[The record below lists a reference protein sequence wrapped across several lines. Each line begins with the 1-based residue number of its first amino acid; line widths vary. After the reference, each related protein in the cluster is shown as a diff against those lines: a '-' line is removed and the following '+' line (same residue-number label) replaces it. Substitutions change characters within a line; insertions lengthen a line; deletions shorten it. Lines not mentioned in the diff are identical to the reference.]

1 MAKKQKL
8 QSGTIY
14 EMQAELCAA
23 LASPVRLQILELVS
37 EGEKTSTQL
46 QEILK
51 LPKAN
56 LSQHLTVLKDAG
68 IIQSRKEGLYQY
80 MSLSLPR
87 IKDACSIVKSVLA
100 EKIEQEEK
108 KHAELRRELKSAR

>member
-1 MAKKQKL
+1 
-8 QSGTIY
+8 
-14 EMQAELCAA
+14 MQAELCAA

-87 IKDACSIVKSVLA
+87 IKDACTIVKSVLA